1 MNREI
6 VLMIEKLESIEVI
19 IMHHDKIIGEMNEII
34 LSQWK
39 KIDAAEKKLAQLNE
53 EINCMNSGHLN
64 LHGQTHSLNDAVVT
78 TRL

>member
-53 EINCMNSGHLN
+53 EINCMNSGQQSRDQLPPHY
-64 LHGQTHSLNDAVVT
+64 
-78 TRL
+78 

>member
-6 VLMIEKLESIEVI
+6 VLMIEKLERIEVI
-19 IMHHDKIIGEMNEII
+19 IMHHDKIIGEMNEVI

-53 EINCMNSGHLN
+53 ELNCMNRSQESRDQRPPHY
-64 LHGQTHSLNDAVVT
+64 
-78 TRL
+78 

>member
-6 VLMIEKLESIEVI
+6 VLMIEKLERIEVI
-19 IMHHDKIIGEMNEII
+19 IMHHDKIIGEMNEVI

-53 EINCMNSGHLN
+53 ELNCMNR
-64 LHGQTHSLNDAVVT
+64 GQESRDQRPPHY
-78 TRL
+78 